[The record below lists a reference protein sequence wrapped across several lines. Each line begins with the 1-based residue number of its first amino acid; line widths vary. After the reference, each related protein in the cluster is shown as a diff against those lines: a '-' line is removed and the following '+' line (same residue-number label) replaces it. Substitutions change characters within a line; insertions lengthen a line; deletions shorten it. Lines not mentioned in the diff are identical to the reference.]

1 MSSFSIMCK
10 AIGHSIQNRL
20 LCKPVKYY
28 GRSTACLIV
37 ISKSQWLF
45 KMGNCFLYS
54 LYVTIFVILVKPL
67 YKAMLLHITSS
78 LVFFC
83 TLFLLRWGV
92 CSYRRVLFSRFY
104 LGIDSGL
111 IVVNLVKLECVDVLF
126 WCITHCTNYVI
137 YLEKIQTKNV

>member
-1 MSSFSIMCK
+1 MT
-10 AIGHSIQNRL
+10 IQNG
-20 LCKPVKYY
+20 K
-28 GRSTACLIV
+28 
-37 ISKSQWLF
+37 LF
-45 KMGNCFLYS
+45 FILTVCDVF
-54 LYVTIFVILVKPL
+54 IILVKPL

-83 TLFLLRWGV
+83 TLLLLRWGG

-126 WCITHCTNYVI
+126 WCITHYTNYVI
-137 YLEKIQTKNV
+137 NLEKYSLKMCKVDLLDFSNSHFRKVCKSGLFFIIYKLFVDTAQKRLSNFE